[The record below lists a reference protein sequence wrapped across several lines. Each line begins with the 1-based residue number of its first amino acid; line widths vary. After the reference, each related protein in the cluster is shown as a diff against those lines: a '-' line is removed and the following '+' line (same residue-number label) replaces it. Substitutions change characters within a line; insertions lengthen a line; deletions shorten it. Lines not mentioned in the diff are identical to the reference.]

1 MDLGVASN
9 GRVTVTRSS
18 QEGPARAEGAR
29 AAAVAEADESAA
41 GSERSPLK
49 TEIIRSM
56 MGRTLL
62 AQVFVETSSLT
73 RCACVF
79 GNCGAKGTWC
89 TFVSFVNYSR

>member
-1 MDLGVASN
+1 MGLGVASS
-9 GRVTVTRSS
+9 GRVTATRSS
-18 QEGPARAEGAR
+18 QGGPARAEGAR

-41 GSERSPLK
+41 GSETSPLK
-49 TEIIRSM
+49 MEIIRSM

-79 GNCGAKGTWC
+79 GNCEANWTKRHHNNC
-89 TFVSFVNYSR
+89 SQIR